1 MDFIQSFSDPDAA
14 AKALLACALALSA
27 ASIAVTGLC
36 LAYVAKT
43 VREWM
48 SWGVG
53 RNTTTKE

>member
-1 MDFIQSFSDPDAA
+1 VDFIQSFSDPEAA
-14 AKALLACALALSA
+14 SKALMACALALSA

-48 SWGVG
+48 AWGVG
-53 RNTTTKE
+53 RNKTDT